1 MGAHKYKVGQLVE
14 ARPNLSAATPPGSYK
29 VVRLLP
35 PTGVDNQYRLMSL
48 KNGHERVVREYEI
61 DLNDAAIDVDA
72 AE

>member
-1 MGAHKYKVGQLVE
+1 MGAHKFKVGQLVE
-14 ARPNLSAATPPGSYK
+14 TRSNLSAATPPGSYK

-35 PTGVDNQYRLMSL
+35 PTGADNQYRLMSL

-61 DLNDAAIDVDA
+61 DLDEADAEA